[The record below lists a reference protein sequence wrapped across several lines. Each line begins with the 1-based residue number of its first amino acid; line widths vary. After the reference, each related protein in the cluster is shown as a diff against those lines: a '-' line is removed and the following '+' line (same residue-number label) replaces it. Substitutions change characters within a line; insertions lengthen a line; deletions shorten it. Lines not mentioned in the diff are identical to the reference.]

1 MMIHTLYMYSSTVDW
16 ADLPVINLSKA
27 QAPAGRAELA
37 NEVRNAITTKGSF
50 YVIQHGYTE
59 NEVIH
64 S

>member
-1 MMIHTLYMYSSTVDW
+1 MMILVLYMYSSTVDW
-16 ADLPVINLSKA
+16 ADIPVINLSKA